1 MPNVVPMLYKQLFN
15 DVVWNKDKKKNVHG
29 QCNAIIRLRIL
40 FIGSSPAEPT
50 GAGFIPHFFPSF
62 KLVTDA

>member
-1 MPNVVPMLYKQLFN
+1 MMLFGIKTR
-15 DVVWNKDKKKNVHG
+15 KKNVHG

>member
-1 MPNVVPMLYKQLFN
+1 MWCQCFINSYSMMLFGIKTR
-15 DVVWNKDKKKNVHG
+15 KKNVHG